1 MFDENTQNNTPTTD
15 PVVDNSAAPSLSPAT
30 SDTPEDFPMISPA
43 QGPAS
48 SSPSPSIIQTPHPT
62 YLPSD
67 PVTDAQ
73 MPMPTPESSSEPT
86 LSPASG
92 TDAPVDQ
99 DLLTIKKNAL
109 QQLNPLVGQLEQ
121 TPEEKFKTMLMMIQA
136 SDDKSMLGAAYDT
149 AQQITDE
156 KVKAQALLDIVNEI
170 NYFTHSTEN
179 E

>member
-15 PVVDNSAAPSLSPAT
+15 PVVDDSATPSLSSVT
-30 SDTPEDFPMISPA
+30 TDTPEDFPMISPA

-48 SSPSPSIIQTPHPT
+48 TSPSPSIIQTPHPT

-67 PVTDAQ
+67 SMSDDSVPAPV
-73 MPMPTPESSSEPT
+73 PTPTPVSDSNMSE
-86 LSPASG
+86 
-92 TDAPVDQ
+92 APVDQ

-109 QQLNPLVGQLEQ
+109 QQLNPLVGHLEQ

-170 NYFTHSTEN
+170 NYITHSTEN
-179 E
+179 Q